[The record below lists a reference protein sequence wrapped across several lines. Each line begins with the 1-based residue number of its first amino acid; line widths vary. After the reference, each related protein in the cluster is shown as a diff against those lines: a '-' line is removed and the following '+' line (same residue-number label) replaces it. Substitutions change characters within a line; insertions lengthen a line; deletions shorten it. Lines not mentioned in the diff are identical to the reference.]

1 MTEISEKNL
10 QLFKF
15 FRYIVKVTTYEVG
28 ILADVPDDDNATED
42 GPQTRQQVDLTF
54 YDAQGNDSFLDF
66 GDIPL
71 PIQTNVSGHV
81 ITAITPVHIGTQ
93 NIENPLSI
101 VNSIPITGT
110 IVNITK
116 SDSFINLSHFNVS
129 LADQITHI
137 NDTNDLEQLPI
148 LNDVL
153 LPENFHTVSNSLGKD
168 AEWIWEFLFQ
178 RFLINLFVRRQ
189 TPFEFLIRKLT

>member
-1 MTEISEKNL
+1 M
-10 QLFKF
+10 
-15 FRYIVKVTTYEVG
+15 KVTTYEVG

-148 LNDVL
+148 LNDIL

-168 AEWIWEFLFQ
+168 AE
-178 RFLINLFVRRQ
+178 
-189 TPFEFLIRKLT
+189 